1 MKGEKDE
8 EREDPP
14 VCTFLGQGDHLDEYV
29 YAVERELAEKSP
41 NYLSFTRHLACILLF
56 CVMRRAGL
64 RAVTRKGG
72 LVAKE
77 CSFVRQYID
86 EHFAED
92 LSIDELAAKTFTNKY
107 HLIHIFSREYGISPI
122 AYLMEKRIEEARHLL
137 RETRMSVT
145 EISKM
150 TGFSSPSFFA
160 KRFKQ
165 SVRLSPLAYR
175 NGGGNAGEIATPP
188 PSG

>member
-1 MKGEKDE
+1 
-8 EREDPP
+8 
-14 VCTFLGQGDHLDEYV
+14 
-29 YAVERELAEKSP
+29 
-41 NYLSFTRHLACILLF
+41 
-56 CVMRRAGL
+56 
-64 RAVTRKGG
+64 
-72 LVAKE
+72 
-77 CSFVRQYID
+77 
-86 EHFAED
+86 
-92 LSIDELAAKTFTNKY
+92 
-107 HLIHIFSREYGISPI
+107 
-122 AYLMEKRIEEARHLL
+122 MEKRIEEARHLL